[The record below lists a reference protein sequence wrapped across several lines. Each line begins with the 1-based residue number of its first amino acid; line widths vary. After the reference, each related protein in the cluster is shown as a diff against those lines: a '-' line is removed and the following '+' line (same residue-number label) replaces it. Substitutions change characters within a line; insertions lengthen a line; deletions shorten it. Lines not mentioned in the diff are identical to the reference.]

1 MARKTVLVA
10 DDDRISRL
18 IVKKNIEADYNILEA
33 ADGQEALAV
42 LDRHPE
48 IAVLLLDLVMPGLN
62 GFEVLKALRQGDGSL
77 RLPVIVITGGDDVL
91 SQEKAFALGAMDVM
105 FKPFSGAMLR
115 HKVDNIVAV
124 TESIRLQD
132 ELELQEQ
139 LVRAAEIDSLTGL
152 WNKQTFCREA
162 GKYFAAHPG
171 REFVLSLWDLDRFK
185 VYNENFGPAAGD
197 RLIEDIGKVLAAA
210 AQEIHFSSL
219 ILQGHDYG
227 DHFLACWQADT
238 FNEQALH
245 DFVQQKLER
254 LSPNYKF
261 TVRLGLYLVHDAGVS
276 VALMCDR
283 ALLALRSVKNSYDKH
298 WAWYE
303 DLMRRHILEEA
314 SLTDDMRTALE
325 EGQFLPY
332 FQPQYNYKTGNMI
345 GVEALARWQHPTR
358 GLLTPA
364 KFIPVFEKNGFI
376 YELDRYMWEA
386 SCKYL
391 RRWLDLGLAVPS
403 VSVNVSRTDLYRH
416 DLETI
421 FRNLIL
427 QYGLQPGMLRLEI
440 TESAYMDNPE
450 QLVNTVSVLQQAGF
464 LVDMDDFGT
473 GYSSLNM
480 LKQLPVDLLKLDM
493 KFVANAEANKRSASI
508 LANVVHMTSD
518 LSLPVLAEGVETR
531 LQADYLE
538 GLGCTYMQ
546 GYLFAKPM
554 APAELETLL
563 RQAGVE
569 KRLVAEGKPAMPAA
583 GDTTDKDLELQKL
596 LTVVPGGVFR
606 YRAETGEIDY
616 VSQNMLEMLGYTRE
630 EFRDK
635 FANKFANMVYAE
647 DRDRVLNEIRTDLT
661 RTGGTDS
668 CEYRIETKSGRLKW
682 VFDAGRLYTDEQ
694 GRRWFVVVIIDIEE
708 KRKHYGRLLH
718 EAELD
723 GLTRVYTRGGAERY
737 INLRMTMERDNVC
750 TFLLLDMD
758 NLKGINDHLG
768 HALGDAALQMVA
780 NQLKKHFRSSD
791 IIGRMGGDEFV
802 AFLPGLSNEK
812 TLHRSI
818 GELLHTLAG
827 TYLDKEKQWPLSC
840 SMGLAIS
847 NMGRTNFSTMYRQA
861 DTALY
866 HVKRN
871 GKGSFAIYNPQMQ
884 LKTETT
890 QKQELP
896 PATPK

>member
-1 MARKTVLVA
+1 MAGKTVLVA

-18 IVKKNIEADYNILEA
+18 IVKKNIETEYKVLEA
-33 ADGQEALAV
+33 ADGQEALAM
-42 LDRHPE
+42 LNRHPE
-48 IAVLLLDLVMPGLN
+48 VAVLLLDLVMPGLD
-62 GFEVLKALRQGDGSL
+62 GFEVLKALRQADGRL

-91 SQEKAFALGAMDVM
+91 SQEKAFSLGAMDVM

-115 HKVDNIVAV
+115 HKVDNIIAV

-139 LVRAAEIDSLTGL
+139 LVRAAEIDNLTGL

-162 GKYFAAHPG
+162 GKYFATRPG
-171 REFVLSLWDLDRFK
+171 QEFVLSLWDLDRFK

-197 RLIEDIGKVLAAA
+197 RLIADLGKILASAEE
-210 AQEIHFSSL
+210 EIHFSSL
-219 ILQGHDYG
+219 VMQGHDYG

-238 FNEQALH
+238 FNEKALH
-245 DFVQQKLER
+245 DFVQKKLEH
-254 LSPNYKF
+254 LAPNYKF
-261 TVRLGLYLVHDAGVS
+261 TVRLGLYLVHDTGVS

-283 ALLALRSVKNSYDKH
+283 ALLALRSVKNSYDKY
-298 WAWYE
+298 WAWY
-303 DLMRRHILEEA
+303 DDVMRRHILEEA

-332 FQPQYNYKTGNMI
+332 FQPQYNYKTGHMI
-345 GVEALARWQHPTR
+345 GVEALARWQHPTK
-358 GLLTPA
+358 GLLLPA

-403 VSVNVSRTDLYRH
+403 VAVNVSRTDLYRH
-416 DLETI
+416 DLETV

-493 KFVANAEANKRSASI
+493 KFVANAEKNKRSASI
-508 LANVVHMTSD
+508 LENVVHMTSD
-518 LSLPVLAEGVETR
+518 LSLPVLAEGVETPV
-531 LQADYLE
+531 QADYLE
-538 GLGCTYMQ
+538 GLGCSYMQ

-554 APAELETLL
+554 APESLEILL
-563 RQAGVE
+563 RQSKVE
-569 KRLVAEGKPAMPAA
+569 KQLTIKPKADLMAESDAA
-583 GDTTDKDLELQKL
+583 GTDLDLQKL
-596 LTVVPGGVFR
+596 LAVVPGGIFR

-630 EFRDK
+630 EFRKK

-668 CEYRIETKSGRLKW
+668 CEYRIETQSGRLKW

-737 INLRMTMERDNVC
+737 INLRMTLEQDNVC

-791 IIGRMGGDEFV
+791 IIGRLGGDEFV

-812 TLHRSI
+812 TLYRNI
-818 GELLHTLAG
+818 GELLHILAN
-827 TYLDKEKQWPLSC
+827 TYLDKEKLWPLSC
-840 SMGLAIS
+840 SMGLSIGR
-847 NMGRTNFSTMYRQA
+847 MGQTEFSTLYRQA

-866 HVKRN
+866 HVKRH

-884 LKTETT
+884 LRKEQETIHPKPETT
-890 QKQELP
+890 
-896 PATPK
+896 